1 MGAVAKNLVWKVGW
15 MQINTK
21 TVHKNWGSELWL
33 ANNKKHDYCGK
44 ILTINSGFSTS
55 LHFHANKH
63 ETFYILEGELEV
75 ITIDT
80 ETTKESLHCLMPGDS
95 FEINPYIPHRL
106 CANGGH
112 VKFIEISTFHQDS
125 DSYRIIK

>member
-1 MGAVAKNLVWKVGW
+1 

-21 TVHKNWGSELWL
+21 TVHKEWGGELWL
-33 ANNKKHDYCGK
+33 ANNKKYDYSGK
-44 ILTINSGFSTS
+44 ILTIDPGFSTS

-75 ITIDT
+75 VTVDT
-80 ETTKESLHCLMPGDS
+80 DTAEEGLHFLVPGDA
-95 FEINPYIPHRL
+95 FEISPHTPHRL
-106 CANGGH
+106 RANGVE
-112 VKFIEISTFHQDS
+112 VKFLEISTFHEDS